1 MIWQISVLIIGI
13 SVLILV
19 AFLVPTV
26 LQLRRSASELEKVSS
41 NLNRRLPGILANLED
56 ITTNLSAILN
66 AGRQHTDTVGEAV
79 EEIKG
84 LVDDVVQFEKALKKQ
99 VERPIVQTLDTV
111 TAFNRAVRIF
121 LRVLLSPPKRK

>member
-13 SVLILV
+13 AVLILV

-99 VERPIVQTLDTV
+99 VERPVVQTLDTI

-121 LRVLLSPPKRK
+121 LKVLLSPPKRK

>member
-13 SVLILV
+13 AVLILV

-41 NLNRRLPGILANLED
+41 NLNHRLPGILANLEE

-121 LRVLLSPPKRK
+121 LKVLLMPPKRK